1 MVQNMSRIIF
11 CTFLLAAG
19 CSEDATTAG
28 TTQVAASSVT
38 ASTSGAGGQGGT
50 ADVGGAAGNGGAPVL
65 PERLVLSGLASG
77 TVGMETV
84 TCDLEG
90 EFIDLVLDGN
100 DITGFFSGEFLRSV
114 EVGQNAFQFEP
125 LVAGPALIDR
135 LTGSAADLYLVGD
148 QPTDAKPYW
157 LEIEVLHAEEVAPYE
172 FEGGWSCAPL
182 EIDGNPP
189 DFTATVTGTFR
200 LAPP

>member
-1 MVQNMSRIIF
+1 ML
-11 CTFLLAAG
+11 LLAAG

-28 TTQVAASSVT
+28 TTQVAAST
-38 ASTSGAGGQGGT
+38 AASSTTGAGGEAGSPG
-50 ADVGGAAGNGGAPVL
+50 VGGAAGGGGSGGAPML

-77 TVGMETV
+77 TVRMETV

-90 EFIDLVLDGN
+90 ELIDLALDGN
-100 DITGFFSGEFLRSV
+100 DITGFFSGEFLRRV
-114 EVGQNAFQFEP
+114 EVGMNAFQFEP
-125 LVAGPALIDR
+125 LVAGPALVDR
-135 LTGSAADLYLVGD
+135 LTGNAADLYLVGD
-148 QPTDAKPYW
+148 QPNNAKPYW

-189 DFTATVTGTFR
+189 DYTATVTGTFR
-200 LAPP
+200 LAPPP